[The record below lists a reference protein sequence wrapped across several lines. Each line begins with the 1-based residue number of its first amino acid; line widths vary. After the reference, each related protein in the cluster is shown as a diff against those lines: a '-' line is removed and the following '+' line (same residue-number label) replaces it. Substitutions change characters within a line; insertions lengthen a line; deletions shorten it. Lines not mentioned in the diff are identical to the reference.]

1 MIVDQSVITKK
12 YANAFL
18 NVFIDQISSQTMQ
31 QVCLLGDFLVSN
43 HLLLSFL
50 QWPVLS
56 SEVKIKALKELMHK
70 FSLGSPFERLIILL
84 ADQKR
89 SYLIG
94 DVLKHICA
102 LYAERKNILNF
113 TIESSHDLTAD
124 ECLVIAQFL
133 ANITGASII
142 YDYKVNKNLIAGI
155 RLQSDTYLW
164 QYSIRTQLDTM
175 KLPLIR

>member
-1 MIVDQSVITKK
+1 MIVTQSVIAKK

-18 NVFIDQISSQTMQ
+18 NVFIDQLSSQTMQ
-31 QVCLLGDFLVSN
+31 QVCLLGDFLVRN

-56 SEVKIKALKELMHK
+56 GEVKIKALQDLVHQ
-70 FSLGSPFERLIILL
+70 FSLGKPFERLIILL

-89 SYLIG
+89 LYLIA
-94 DVLKHICA
+94 DVLKHICS
-102 LYAERKNILNF
+102 LHAERRNILHF
-113 TIESSHDLTAD
+113 TIESSHDLTTD

-142 YDYKVNKNLIAGI
+142 YDYKVDKNLIAGI
-155 RLQSDTYLW
+155 RLQSNTHLW